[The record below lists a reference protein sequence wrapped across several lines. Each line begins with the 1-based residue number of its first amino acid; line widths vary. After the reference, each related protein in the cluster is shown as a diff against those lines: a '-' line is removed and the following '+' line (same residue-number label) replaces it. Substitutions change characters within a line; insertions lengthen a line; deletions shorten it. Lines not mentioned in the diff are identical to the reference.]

1 MRKPGPER
9 LGISGRINRN
19 AERFP
24 RVITSA
30 NGLALAYANEC
41 LTHYEE

>member
-1 MRKPGPER
+1 MPNGRGAVS
-9 LGISGRINRN
+9 IQSRINRN
-19 AERFP
+19 AERLP
-24 RVITSA
+24 SVITSA